1 VGDHLARLDP
11 GQLMPYARPV
21 AGRVPAVAGVLTE
34 AEIRATGETI
44 AAAQQESGAI
54 GWPDGQVD
62 AWNHV
67 ECAMALSVC
76 GLAGPA
82 RRAYDWLLAAQ
93 RPDGSWPR
101 RTAPGGAV
109 SEAAGESNHA
119 AYVAVGVWHEYLVTG
134 DTDFAAQ
141 MWPAVRRAIEYAV
154 GLQTPRGEIIWQRDA
169 GGAPAGYALL
179 TGCASMCQSLRCAV
193 ALADFAGEPQPDWE
207 LAAGRL
213 AHTVARHPEAF
224 ADKSRFSMDW
234 YYPVLGGAVRRPGGA
249 AWLAAG
255 WPDFVVP
262 GLGVRCVRDEPWVTG
277 AETCELVLALDAIGD
292 PRRARE
298 MFAGVQFLRDPDGA
312 YWTGWQFA
320 NKKHFPN
327 ERSSYTSA
335 AIILAADALS
345 RTTGGNGIF
354 RAPAIGTA
362 VPAPDPQGCGCPASL
377 DPSR

>member
-1 VGDHLARLDP
+1 MPVGDNLARLYS
-11 GQLMPYARPV
+11 GQLMPYARSL
-21 AGRVPAVAGVLTE
+21 AGRIPAVAGVLTE

-44 AAAQQESGAI
+44 AAAQEESGAI

-82 RRAYDWLLAAQ
+82 RRAYEWLRATQ
-93 RPDGSWPR
+93 RADGSWPR
-101 RTAPGGAV
+101 RTAPGGGV
-109 SEAAGESNHA
+109 NEAAGESNHA
-119 AYVAVGVWHEYLVTG
+119 AYVAVGVWHEHQLTG
-134 DTDFAAQ
+134 DTEFVTR
-141 MWPAVRRAIEYAV
+141 MWPTVRRAIEYAI

-193 ALADFAGEPQPDWE
+193 ALAELAGQPRPDWE

-213 AHTVARHPEAF
+213 AHAVACHPEAF

-234 YYPVLGGAVRRPGGA
+234 YYPVLGGAVRGPGAA

-255 WPDFVVP
+255 WADFVVP
-262 GLGVRCVRDEPWVTG
+262 GMGVRCVRDEPWVTG

-292 PRRARE
+292 TRRALE
-298 MFAGVQFLRDPDGA
+298 MFAEVQFLRDPDGA

-320 NKKHFPN
+320 DKKHFPN

-345 RTTGGNGIF
+345 RSTRANGLFRPTG
-354 RAPAIGTA
+354 IGTA
-362 VPAPDPQGCGCPASL
+362 RPAPAPGRCGCAMTTA
-377 DPSR
+377 

>member
-1 VGDHLARLDP
+1 MPVGDNLARLDS
-11 GQLMPYARPV
+11 GQLMPYARPL
-21 AGRVPAVAGVLTE
+21 AGRIPAVAGVLTE
-34 AEIRATGETI
+34 AEIRGTGETI
-44 AAAQQESGAI
+44 AAAQEESGAI

-82 RRAYDWLLAAQ
+82 RRAYEWLRATQ
-93 RPDGSWPR
+93 RGDGSWPR

-109 SEAAGESNHA
+109 NEAAGESNHA

-134 DTDFAAQ
+134 DTEFVAR
-141 MWPAVRRAIEYAV
+141 MWPTVRLAIEYAIA
-154 GLQTPRGEIIWQRDA
+154 LQTPRGEIIWQRDA

-193 ALADFAGEPQPDWE
+193 ALAELAGEPQPDWE

-213 AHTVARHPEAF
+213 AHAVACHPEAF
-224 ADKSRFSMDW
+224 EDKSRFSMDW
-234 YYPVLGGAVRRPGGA
+234 YYPVLGGAVRGPA
-249 AWLAAG
+249 ATAWLAAG

-292 PRRARE
+292 TRRALE
-298 MFAGVQFLRDPDGA
+298 MFAEVQFLRDPDGA

-345 RTTGGNGIF
+345 RATGGNGLF
-354 RAPAIGTA
+354 WTRNSGSAR
-362 VPAPDPQGCGCPASL
+362 PAPDPGECGCTMTTA
-377 DPSR
+377 

>member
-76 GLAGPA
+76 GLPGPA

-101 RTAPGGAV
+101 RTVPGGAV

-134 DTDFAAQ
+134 DADFAAR

-234 YYPVLGGAVRRPGGA
+234 YYPVLGGAVRGPGA
-249 AWLAAG
+249 PARLAAG

-292 PRRARE
+292 SRRAWE

-320 NKKHFPN
+320 NQKHFPK

-345 RTTGGNGIF
+345 RSTRANGLF
-354 RAPAIGTA
+354 RATDTGTA
-362 VPAPDPQGCGCPASL
+362 RPAPPPGQCGCAMTTA
-377 DPSR
+377 

>member
-1 VGDHLARLDP
+1 MPVGDNLARLDS
-11 GQLMPYARPV
+11 GQLMPYARSL
-21 AGRVPAVAGVLTE
+21 AARAPAVAGVLTE

-44 AAAQQESGAI
+44 AAAQEESGAI

-76 GLAGPA
+76 GLAAPA
-82 RRAYDWLLAAQ
+82 RRAYEWLRATQ
-93 RPDGSWPR
+93 RADGSWPR

-109 SEAAGESNHA
+109 NEAEGESNHA

-134 DTDFAAQ
+134 DTGFVAL
-141 MWPAVRRAIEYAV
+141 MWPTVRRAIEYAI

-193 ALADFAGEPQPDWE
+193 TLAEFTDQPQPDWE

-213 AHTVARHPEAF
+213 AHAVACHPEAF
-224 ADKSRFSMDW
+224 EDKSRFSMDW
-234 YYPVLGGAVRRPGGA
+234 YYPVLGGAVRGPGA
-249 AWLAAG
+249 AAHLAAG
-255 WPDFVVP
+255 WADFVVP
-262 GLGVRCVRDEPWVTG
+262 DLGVRCVRDEPWVTG
-277 AETCELVLALDAIGD
+277 AETCELVLALDAIGET
-292 PRRARE
+292 RRALE
-298 MFAGVQFLRDPDGA
+298 MFAEVQFLRDPDGA

-345 RTTGGNGIF
+345 RSTRANGLF
-354 RAPAIGTA
+354 RAAGTGTA
-362 VPAPDPQGCGCPASL
+362 RPALDPGRCGCAVTTA
-377 DPSR
+377 